1 MCMHTSIRTYPG
13 HMCKELDS
21 YISECL
27 GEGHTNT
34 MGRLSAKILQVGK
47 YYGRKRACIN
57 GDSVSNNRKKIPLSM
72 QTHQDDCACVC
83 VSVCVPECVCLL
95 EATDM

>member
-1 MCMHTSIRTYPG
+1 MCIHMDIPRYPY
-13 HMCKELDS
+13 HMCKELES

-34 MGRLSAKILQVGK
+34 KDSSRLSAKILQVGK

-57 GDSVSNNRKKIPLSM
+57 GDSVSNNRKKSPLSM

-83 VSVCVPECVCLL
+83 
-95 EATDM
+95 M